1 MNDERHEHV
10 PDHAPDTGKMT
21 VHSHVHEHA
30 DGTVHSHYHSHPGG
44 DAPHDHL
51 SGGERVDTVE
61 YDSHPESHAG
71 DGIPVHEHVGHR
83 VIEAPLE
90 VEGVS
95 FAYPHADH
103 DVFSGIGFKAH
114 AGSMLAILGNNGAG
128 KSTLLDLL
136 AGLARPREGGIRVGD
151 TPLSSLGRRE
161 AAQRIAYVAQQ
172 QAAPH
177 LSVYDEV
184 LLGRKPYITWRI
196 GERDRQ
202 VVAHAIA
209 GLGLERFANRYC
221 DELSGGERQKVF
233 IARALAQEPE
243 ILILDEPTSALDP
256 KNQVEVMEAIRQVTV
271 RDGLAT
277 VLVLHDINLA
287 LSFCDRFLLIRD
299 GRVVAQGGH
308 EAISDATLS
317 ETYDTGFKLIDVD
330 GVRMALPSMR

>member
-1 MNDERHEHV
+1 MNEDRHDTS
-10 PDHAPDTGKMT
+10 PDQGKMT
-21 VHSHVHEHA
+21 VHSHVHEHE

-51 SGGERVDTVE
+51 PGDGHVDQVE
-61 YDSHPESHAG
+61 YDAQPESHAG

-83 VIEAPLE
+83 VIEAPLS

-95 FAYPHADH
+95 FAYPRADH

-114 AGSMLAILGNNGAG
+114 SGSMVAILGNNGAG

-136 AGLARPREGGIRVGD
+136 AGIAHPHEGSVRVGD
-151 TPLSSLGRRE
+151 SSLSSLGRRE
-161 AAQRIAYVAQQ
+161 VAQRIAYVAQQ
-172 QAAPH
+172 QVAPH

-256 KNQVEVMEAIRQVTV
+256 RNQIEVMDAIRQVTV

-287 LSFCDRFLLIRD
+287 LSFCDRFLLLRD
-299 GRVVAQGGH
+299 GKVVAQGGH
-308 EAISDATLS
+308 EVISDDSLS
-317 ETYDTGFKLIDVD
+317 ETYDTRFKLIDVD
-330 GVRMALPSMR
+330 GVRMAIPCRG